1 MKKLKIHFSDG
12 IVHEILREIK
22 QRVCASLGSELII
35 RYVFY

>member
-22 QRVCASLGSELII
+22 KRAYASLESELII
-35 RYVFY
+35 RYILY